1 MIFASTFFLNSG
13 IEAFS
18 LNLYPYIHNP
28 CNVLSKRADSLKCV
42 KIPDISTMDILRQK
56 PNINMRMCSASFFE
70 STGRRVQRVLWLCIN
85 MFFYRHCP
93 KYNWVFARKS
103 GIFHPFTSR
112 AQHLLT
118 VTSHTQVIKE
128 ILKPSGYWIN
138 LGPLQY
144 HWYEFGMN
152 ATGTGLDSRYQE
164 SIELSYDELKQAIL
178 KLDFTFLHEEV
189 GRSCHYNALN
199 KMKSKCTIVFFS
211 RFKNEPQQQFYYK
224 SDPEYPGCAP
234 PGDEPHAY
242 GAWVCMLVFSAFFV
256 FIVMVSM
263 LFALSAMAMLEVAFN
278 CIAVCT
284 SASHLWKR

>member
-1 MIFASTFFLNSG
+1 MQRAVKTCRFFEMRKNSR
-13 IEAFS
+13 
-18 LNLYPYIHNP
+18 YIHHGYTKAEP
-28 CNVLSKRADSLKCV
+28 QHQHAHVLWRVSSSLQ
-42 KIPDISTMDILRQK
+42 R
-56 PNINMRMCSASFFE
+56 
-70 STGRRVQRVLWLCIN
+70 RRVQRVLWLCIN

-199 KMKSKCTIVFFS
+199 KMKKQVYDCSFFTVQ
-211 RFKNEPQQQFYYK
+211 K
-224 SDPEYPGCAP
+224 
-234 PGDEPHAY
+234 
-242 GAWVCMLVFSAFFV
+242 
-256 FIVMVSM
+256 
-263 LFALSAMAMLEVAFN
+263 
-278 CIAVCT
+278 
-284 SASHLWKR
+284 